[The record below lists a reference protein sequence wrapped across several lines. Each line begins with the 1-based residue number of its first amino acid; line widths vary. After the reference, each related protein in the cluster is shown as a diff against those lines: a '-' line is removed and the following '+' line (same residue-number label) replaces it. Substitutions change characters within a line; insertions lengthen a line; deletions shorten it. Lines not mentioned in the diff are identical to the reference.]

1 MYIAEKLRILLDQQ
15 FFNQNLLDQTK
26 NGQNASMCRVEVVKF
41 CSDFLDDLKVLE
53 CAQSFFMPHHRRV
66 IGHSPCQEIE
76 SESSQMLLQSA
87 S

>member
-1 MYIAEKLRILLDQQ
+1 MLCMHSAAAAAGWGAVVAAAQRR
-15 FFNQNLLDQTK
+15 T
-26 NGQNASMCRVEVVKF
+26 VVKF

-76 SESSQMLLQSA
+76 RVNKPSC
-87 S
+87 